1 MIVSVSAA
9 HQIALKVIPTI
20 PPELEPVYICCYR
33 SWGWQPFAHT
43 VSTGRKTSSCRR
55 KDAGPLL
62 FAPPLMHKK
71 LTCVSSYPP
80 RLLRRDVAPDIDSVI
95 KFSHTADRNITRS
108 KCSAGVSPSGARRVY
123 LCASVLQSFLRS
135 PVKVFPPRVL
145 EVYFTDLFYPFTRS
159 ARGPRSRS

>member
-1 MIVSVSAA
+1 MT
-9 HQIALKVIPTI
+9 ALCTY
-20 PPELEPVYICCYR
+20 E
-33 SWGWQPFAHT
+33 
-43 VSTGRKTSSCRR
+43 STGRKTSSCRC
-55 KDAGPLL
+55 KDFGPLL
-62 FAPPLMHKK
+62 FVQSLMHKK

-108 KCSAGVSPSGARRVY
+108 KRSAGVSPSGACRVY

-135 PVKVFPPRVL
+135 PVKVFPPPAL

-159 ARGPRSRS
+159 AHVLRSRS